1 MKRVLQIGLWVLSL
15 VAMYL
20 IYDSINGPI
29 KFKKEKEERFAKVIN
44 NLKDIRNAQDAH
56 FAVKG
61 NYASNYNEL
70 IDFIENSRFTITT
83 QRDTS
88 WTEYDKVYR
97 IDVMKQGV
105 VVDTLGHVSVKDSL
119 FKDSD
124 RYRTMMYVPFAKDPK
139 QVFDLKTGVVEKNNY
154 KSPVYEVKVQKT
166 LVLHDLD
173 QDEVAKE
180 VIKTGVNDVKGAF
193 ISVGS
198 LTEVSNNGNWPTIY
212 DARSNT
218 KK

>member
-124 RYRTMMYVPFAKDPK
+124 RYKTMMYVPFAKDPK